1 MEEYLRHLKAIVG
14 SAMGGIYDQDLQ
26 ILREKYGLND
36 DEYESMLKYCAEHSV
51 EIIKASSGEL
61 IDHYSYDDP
70 EYGSDVDLY
79 DSTLDDVEVNES
91 KELAKC
97 IAERIMQIAICRAL
111 MRTGGKGWI
120 CGKYTDSVLKSVER
134 KVRRAFSKTQMRYII
149 DHIPEKS
156 DDDIVFIIND
166 PSDPDEVLR
175 LCTILNMF
183 IPKITV
189 RTYPTELFKDHMGHL
204 NGDEE

>member
-1 MEEYLRHLKAIVG
+1 MEEYLRHLQAIVG
-14 SAMGGIYDQDLQ
+14 STMGGIYDQDLQ

-36 DEYESMLKYCAEHSV
+36 AEYESMLKYCTEHSV
-51 EIIKASSGEL
+51 EIIKVSSGEL
-61 IDHYSYDDP
+61 IDHYSYEDP

-91 KELAKC
+91 KELAEC
-97 IAERIMQIAICRAL
+97 IAERIMHIATCRAL
-111 MRTGGKGWI
+111 MRTGGKGRI
-120 CGKYTDSVLKSVER
+120 CGKYTDSVLESVVR
-134 KVRRAFSKTQMRYII
+134 KVRRAFSITQMKYII
-149 DHIPEKS
+149 DHIPEKK
-156 DDDIVFIIND
+156 DDDMVFIIND
-166 PSDPDEVLR
+166 PDDPDEVLR

-189 RTYPTELFKDHMGHL
+189 RTYPPDLFKNLMGQL